1 VPCLCGATGK
11 LGGGEIGHF
20 LCLLERRH
28 DEHPMSPPLS
38 ITCLFGSSEGGRGLV
53 ICSAV
58 PGRRLG
64 DYPLSPPSSHYTN
77 VWFFGGGGVQVICS
91 AVLGRRHGE
100 HNLFPPHIPRR
111 LCLSGGI
118 GKVQCSAWA
127 MPPRLNSAFPHSQ
140 GRVTRMALPLFF
152 LSGCASLSIDKDFFS
167 ALYINHYYFSPHEY
181 SCL

>member
-1 VPCLCGATGK
+1 MLVRRHGEVR
-11 LGGGEIGHF
+11 GGEIGHF

-77 VWFFGGGGVQVICS
+77 VWFFGGGGVHVICS

-100 HNLFPPHIPRR
+100 HNLFPPPLHSTKVVFVGGDRQR
-111 LCLSGGI
+111 AVLCLGDAA
-118 GKVQCSAWA
+118 KVEQC
-127 MPPRLNSAFPHSQ
+127 LPHSQ
-140 GRVTRMALPLFF
+140 KRVTRMALPLFF
-152 LSGCASLSIDKDFFS
+152 LVGLCIAF
-167 ALYINHYYFSPHEY
+167 N
-181 SCL
+181 

>member
-1 VPCLCGATGK
+1 MPCLCGATVK

-58 PGRRLG
+58 PGRRVG

-77 VWFFGGGGVQVICS
+77 VWFFRGGGGGVVGGLRVFGAYWSLIRLLVIRVLEVVVTNPGVFIQHRFYFLDLQVS
-91 AVLGRRHGE
+91 TSFV
-100 HNLFPPHIPRR
+100 
-111 LCLSGGI
+111 
-118 GKVQCSAWA
+118 
-127 MPPRLNSAFPHSQ
+127 
-140 GRVTRMALPLFF
+140 
-152 LSGCASLSIDKDFFS
+152 
-167 ALYINHYYFSPHEY
+167 
-181 SCL
+181 

>member
-1 VPCLCGATGK
+1 MPCLCGATVK

-28 DEHPMSPPLS
+28 DEHPISPPLS

-77 VWFFGGGGVQVICS
+77 VWFFGGGGGGGVGGFQVICS
-91 AVLGRRHGE
+91 AVLGRRYGE

-111 LCLSGGI
+111 LCLPGGI
-118 GKVQCSAWA
+118 SEIQCSAWVT
-127 MPPRLNSAFPHSQ
+127 PPRLN
-140 GRVTRMALPLFF
+140 R
-152 LSGCASLSIDKDFFS
+152 ASPT
-167 ALYINHYYFSPHEY
+167 HRG
-181 SCL
+181 